1 MNSIYDRIKT
11 VRKTARLTQQEFSE
25 KLGLK
30 QNTIATYEMGKT
42 SPSERTLSD
51 ICRVFNVDPC
61 WLETGEGEM
70 FRAESADA
78 ELTRLVGELMADKP
92 GSYRQRVIT
101 ALLRCTD
108 DEWGVFRR
116 VLREIEK
123 DAEP

>member
-1 MNSIYDRIKT
+1 MNERIKSI
-11 VRKTARLTQQEFSE
+11 RL
-25 KLGLK
+25 KLGLTQSEFGEK
-30 QNTIATYEMGKT
+30 IGISQNYVWMIEKGDRV
-42 SPSERTLSD
+42 PSDRTVAD
-51 ICRVFNVDPC
+51 ICRVFNVDHC

-92 GSYRQRVIT
+92 CSFRQRVIT

-116 VLREIEK
+116 VLGEIEK

>member
-1 MNSIYDRIKT
+1 MNSIYDRIKI
-11 VRKTARLTQQEFSE
+11 VRKTARLTQQEFAE

-61 WLETGEGEM
+61 WMETGEGEM

-92 GSYRQRVIT
+92 GSFRQRVIT

-116 VLREIEK
+116 VLGEIEK

>member
-1 MNSIYDRIKT
+1 METINDRISIVLEKSGLSKT
-11 VRKTARLTQQEFSE
+11 DFAKKLNVSQQYVSKLVKT
-25 KLGLK
+25 
-30 QNTIATYEMGKT
+30 GK
-42 SPSERTLSD
+42 PSERTLSD

-92 GSYRQRVIT
+92 GSFRQRVIT
-101 ALLRCTD
+101 DLLRCTD

-116 VLREIEK
+116 VLGEIEK

>member
-1 MNSIYDRIKT
+1 MNSIYDRIKI
-11 VRKTARLTQQEFSE
+11 VRKTARLTQQEFAE

-61 WLETGEGEM
+61 WMETGEGEM

-78 ELTRLVGELMADKP
+78 ELTRLVGELMAAKP
-92 GSYRQRVIT
+92 GSFRQRVIT

-116 VLREIEK
+116 VLGEIEK

>member
-1 MNSIYDRIKT
+1 MQPINERIAQVIKMSG
-11 VRKTARLTQQEFSE
+11 LTRSSFAE
-25 KLGLK
+25 KI
-30 QNTIATYEMGKT
+30 NV
-42 SPSERTLSD
+42 SPAFISQLCSGSSAPSNRTLSD

-61 WLETGEGEM
+61 WLETGDGEM

-78 ELTRLVGELMADKP
+78 ELTRLVLELMADKP
-92 GSYRQRVIT
+92 GSFRQRVIT

-116 VLREIEK
+116 VLGEIEK